1 MKSSILLAG
10 VLTAVI
16 SIPAFAQ
23 PSAAPRA
30 CLRFGE
36 IYSWKVLDPK
46 TVVVEDNWHKKFKM
60 TLMSYCPNLAYRERI
75 GFRSPGSSDLSCMTP
90 GDELLVNQFGT
101 GAQHCPISS
110 VVTYTPDMERADAAA
125 KAAKAGGAQ

>member
-36 IYSWKVLDPK
+36 IDRWKVLDSK
-46 TVVVEDNWHKKFKM
+46 TVVVEDKWHHKFKM
-60 TLMSYCPNLAYRERI
+60 GLISYCPNLAYRERI

-90 GDELLVNQFGT
+90 GDELIVNQFGT

-110 VVTYTPDMERADAAA
+110 IVSYTPDMEKADMAA